1 MSLID
6 RASGK
11 FGHRDASAVRA
22 FGVCVLGEDVQGVCK
37 AMELALGYCGHRL
50 SAQAEKK
57 YNDELELKLK
67 NRMKGVK

>member
-11 FGHRDASAVRA
+11 FGQRDASSVRA
-22 FGVCVLGEDVQGVCK
+22 FGVYVLGEDVQGVCK

-50 SAQAEKK
+50 SAQAEKR
-57 YNDELELKLK
+57 YNDELELKINK
-67 NRMKGVK
+67 QNER

>member
-11 FGHRDASAVRA
+11 FGQRDASAVRA

-57 YNDELELKLK
+57 
-67 NRMKGVK
+67 

>member
-1 MSLID
+1 MGS
-6 RASGK
+6 
-11 FGHRDASAVRA
+11 SAKGMPPRLVRLA
-22 FGVCVLGEDVQGVCK
+22 CACWARMYSVCK

-57 YNDELELKLK
+57 YNDELELKLT